1 MLRISCSDIAK
12 KYVKEVLFKDFNYT
26 FEQNGKYAIL
36 GSNSSGKS
44 TLLKIIGK
52 AISPNMGEIVYSLSQ
67 GTESLVSFCSPEMH
81 LLDDFTVREMF
92 ELHFNFKKAKLTKE
106 EQWEISGLK
115 SFLDKKYIELSS
127 GLKNKVKLTLALFS
141 DTPALLLDEP
151 CTNFDEVNSKW
162 YNEIIDNYCSSQLII
177 VASNQEIEYHF
188 CKNHINLRQFKPNL
202 K

>member
-52 AISPNMGEIVYSLSQ
+52 AISPNKGEIVYSLSQ

-151 CTNFDEVNSKW
+151 CTNFDEVNLKW
-162 YNEIIDNYCSSQLII
+162 YNEMIDNYCSSQLII

-188 CKNHINLRQFKPNL
+188 CKNHINLRQFKPN
-202 K
+202 

>member
-127 GLKNKVKLTLALFS
+127 GLKNKVRLTLALFS

-188 CKNHINLRQFKPNL
+188 CKNHINLSQFKPN
-202 K
+202 

>member
-52 AISPNMGEIVYSLSQ
+52 AISPNKGEIVYSLSQ

-188 CKNHINLRQFKPNL
+188 CKNHINLSQFKPN
-202 K
+202 

>member
-151 CTNFDEVNSKW
+151 CTNFDEVNLKW
-162 YNEIIDNYCSSQLII
+162 YNEMIDNYCSSQLII

>member
-52 AISPNMGEIVYSLSQ
+52 AISPNKGEIVYSLSQ

-151 CTNFDEVNSKW
+151 CTNFDEVNLKW
-162 YNEIIDNYCSSQLII
+162 YNEMIDNYCSSQLII

>member
-127 GLKNKVKLTLALFS
+127 GLKNKVRLTLALFS

>member
-52 AISPNMGEIVYSLSQ
+52 AISPNKGEIVYSLSQ

-151 CTNFDEVNSKW
+151 CTNFDEVNLKW
-162 YNEIIDNYCSSQLII
+162 YNKMIDNYCSSQLII

-188 CKNHINLRQFKPNL
+188 CKNHINLRQFKPN
-202 K
+202 

>member
-52 AISPNMGEIVYSLSQ
+52 AISPNKGEIVYSLSQ

-151 CTNFDEVNSKW
+151 CTNFDEVNLKW
-162 YNEIIDNYCSSQLII
+162 YNEMIDNYCSSQLII
-177 VASNQEIEYHF
+177 VASNQQIEYHF
-188 CKNHINLRQFKPNL
+188 CKNHINLSQFKPN
-202 K
+202 